1 MAENFLMDV
10 KESSLVD
17 AVLSVD
23 TVKDEEGQEFLLLTL
38 HFETNTAVRLPM
50 GTPVAMRLWALL
62 DQARKDNGWPAPV
75 LPVSVDKM
83 Q

>member
-1 MAENFLMDV
+1 MTEA

-23 TVKDEEGQEFLLLTL
+23 TVKDEVGQQFLLLTL
-38 HFETNTAVRLPM
+38 HFETDTIVRLPM
-50 GTPVAMRLWALL
+50 GTPVAMQLWALL